1 MRPIDISINNLKR
14 RKSRVIFLLLGLLIG
29 VGTIVALTLISQTMR
44 MDIDRKIDEFGANIL
59 IVPKSDQLA
68 LAYGGIT
75 VSGISFDVKELTT
88 DDVSK
93 IKTIKNYDN
102 ISTVSP
108 KLLGAVKIKNKQVLL
123 VGVNFDDELRIKKWW
138 EIEGTSPEKKN
149 NLLIGSDVAQKLKL
163 MKGSKAE
170 INKDTYEVSGIL
182 KETGGQEDSLI
193 YIDLIEAQKI
203 MSKAGKISLIEIS
216 ALCQTC
222 PIEEI
227 VRQLSEK
234 MPQAKVSALKQ
245 TVASK
250 EETLNQFTTFSTI
263 ISLVVALIGSIIVF
277 TTTMSSVNERTREI
291 GIFRAIGYRRTHVA
305 RIILTEIIIVSISG
319 GIGGYLLGAL
329 GSVIT
334 TTYMSELSINA
345 AFWNPVMAI
354 LAILI
359 ALLIGIAGGIY
370 PAVKASNKDPATALR
385 TL

>member
-1 MRPIDISINNLKR
+1 
-14 RKSRVIFLLLGLLIG
+14 
-29 VGTIVALTLISQTMR
+29 
-44 MDIDRKIDEFGANIL
+44 
-59 IVPKSDQLA
+59 
-68 LAYGGIT
+68 
-75 VSGISFDVKELTT
+75 
-88 DDVSK
+88 
-93 IKTIKNYDN
+93 
-102 ISTVSP
+102 
-108 KLLGAVKIKNKQVLL
+108 
-123 VGVNFDDELRIKKWW
+123 
-138 EIEGTSPEKKN
+138 
-149 NLLIGSDVAQKLKL
+149 